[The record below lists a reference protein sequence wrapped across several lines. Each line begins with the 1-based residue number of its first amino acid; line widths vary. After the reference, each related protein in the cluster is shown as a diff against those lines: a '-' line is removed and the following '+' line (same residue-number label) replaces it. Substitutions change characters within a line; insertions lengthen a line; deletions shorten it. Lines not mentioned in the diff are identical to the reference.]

1 MEQMKRT
8 PLGQSYWNGQ
18 GAYKKELDALN
29 EQMPAEGS
37 AETLNGELVRAANR
51 LYWDYANNGNGNAVD
66 IKYES
71 DWTYGDD
78 DDEHEVRSWNPFFE
92 KFYRLILDTLE
103 TVKNEFDWN
112 AFIKNMRTLEQM
124 TVEYEP
130 GFEDEDMAVY
140 DYMMDAVVWYVLN
153 HPDKDLPVTY
163 VKDVPRK
170 K

>member
-8 PLGQSYWNGQ
+8 TLGQSYWNGQ
-18 GAYKKELDALN
+18 GAYKKELDVLN

-51 LYWDYANNGNGNAVD
+51 LYWDYCNNGNGNAVD

-103 TVKNEFDWN
+103 KVKNEFDWN

-124 TVEYEP
+124 IVEYEP
-130 GFEDEDMAVY
+130 GFEDKDMAVY
-140 DYMMDAVVWYVLN
+140 DYMMDAVVWYVSN

-163 VKDVPRK
+163 DKDVPRK